1 MVNLAARLPPPFS
14 ITPQP
19 KEMDLSQFPERFRAR
34 VLSGIVRNS
43 RLGIA
48 IRFGKLEGEVLPLSV
63 HQEPTSHERLPASH
77 LEEAARSAF
86 NGLPYD
92 LRIQIGG

>member
-1 MVNLAARLPPPFS
+1 
-14 ITPQP
+14 
-19 KEMDLSQFPERFRAR
+19 MDISQFPERFRAR

-48 IRFGKLEGEVLPLSV
+48 IRFGELEGEVLPLSV
-63 HQEPTSHERLPASH
+63 RQEPTSRKRMLPSQ
-77 LEEAARSAF
+77 LEEVARTAF
-86 NGLPYD
+86 SGLPYD

>member
-1 MVNLAARLPPPFS
+1 
-14 ITPQP
+14 
-19 KEMDLSQFPERFRAR
+19 MDLSQFPERFRAR

-63 HQEPTSHERLPASH
+63 RQEATAPDRMQPSQ
-77 LEEAARSAF
+77 LEEVARSAF

-92 LRIQIGG
+92 LRIQVGG